1 MSFEVSADAYTKF
14 MARFSEPLAVRFA
27 DLAGVDPGG
36 GSVSGPVTQ
45 SRLAQSRVAQNP
57 DTQSRRGQRA
67 LDVGCGPGA
76 LTAELVRRLGP
87 DSVNAIDPSESFVTA
102 ARQRLPEVD
111 IKLASA
117 EQLPFEDGAFDVAMA
132 QLVVQFMNDPAA
144 GLREMARVTRP
155 GGVVAACVWDRGG
168 GRSPLS
174 PFWQAVAELDQVEG
188 ESLGPGVNQGD
199 IARLFAKAGLA
210 VVKDTELTIDVP
222 QIGFDDWWEP
232 VTLGVGP
239 AGDYVLSLD
248 ADRRAQLRAHCQQ
261 ILANGLAVVSATV
274 WAVTGTPA

>member
-14 MARFSEPLAVRFA
+14 MARFSEPLAVQFA
-27 DLAGVDPGG
+27 DLAGVASSDGPVSPSPGG
-36 GSVSGPVTQ
+36 Q
-45 SRLAQSRVAQNP
+45 RV
-57 DTQSRRGQRA
+57 

-87 DSVNAIDPSESFVTA
+87 ASAHAVDPSESFVAA
-102 ARQRLPEVD
+102 ARNRLPGTDVRQ
-111 IKLASA
+111 AAA
-117 EQLPFEDGAFDVAMA
+117 EELPFEDDAFDAALA
-132 QLVVQFMNDPAA
+132 QLVVQFMNDPVA

-174 PFWQAVAELDQVEG
+174 PFWQAVDDLDRVEG
-188 ESLGPGVNQGD
+188 ESQGPGVNQGD
-199 IARLFAKAGLA
+199 IARLFAQAGLT
-210 VVKDTELTIDVP
+210 VVNDTELTVRVP
-222 QIGFDDWWEP
+222 QIGFDEWWEP

-248 ADRRAQLRAHCQQ
+248 DARRAELRDHCQQ
-261 ILANGLAVVSATV
+261 ILAEGPPVVTATA
-274 WAVTGTPA
+274 WAVTGTPR